1 MAIEHERPIVSFAGY
16 SGSGK
21 TTLVEKIITLLTMQG
36 YKVGAIKHDGHQ
48 FDIDKPGKDSWRM
61 TQAGAAVTVIT
72 DNDKLAM
79 IKQHDK
85 APTPETIISR
95 YFSEMDIVIIEG
107 WKRNSTNRIEVYR
120 QALGREALCL
130 TNGDK
135 SFIAVAT
142 DSQIETPL
150 PQLDINNP
158 QNVVDFITSQIM
170 NLTKKNIEE
179 KKV

>member
-1 MAIEHERPIVSFAGY
+1 MVIENKQPIVSFAGY

-21 TTLVEKIITLLTMQG
+21 TTLVEKVITLLTMQG

-79 IKQHDK
+79 IKQHDTPP
-85 APTPETIISR
+85 APETIVSR

-107 WKRNSTNRIEVYR
+107 WKRKSTNSIEVYR
-120 QALGREALCL
+120 QALGREALCR
-130 TNGDK
+130 NNSNK

-142 DSQIETPL
+142 DSQIETSL

-158 QNVVDFITSQIM
+158 QNVVDFITDQIM

-179 KKV
+179 EES